1 MSEVSQLEER
11 VSRLEHKIDDGFAQ
25 LRLQLVPLLV
35 REEQV
40 NAQQKTLDRLAE
52 DQRRLW
58 DLVHAMQLVESA
70 RVGRGKVLTSVAHF
84 LSAGMG
90 ALATW
95 LATWLAGGPRH

>member
-1 MSEVSQLEER
+1 MSEISQLEER
-11 VSRLEHKIDDGFAQ
+11 VSRLEHKIDEGFAQ
-25 LRLQLVPLLV
+25 LSAQLIPLLV
-35 REEQV
+35 KEEQI

-70 RVGRGKVLTSVAHF
+70 RMGRGKVLTGIAHF

-90 ALATW
+90 AAVTW
-95 LATWLAGGPRH
+95 FAAWLTGGPKH